1 LGQPYRSIV
10 IDLTIG
16 IIDDPKIILIAVM
29 LIFDMSINS
38 RFGFVGS
45 TAGAGIFQGILFVF
59 TLLLHRHNKYKIC

>member
-45 TAGAGIFQGILFVF
+45 TAGAGIFQGILLVF

>member
-29 LIFDMSINS
+29 LIFDMSING

-45 TAGAGIFQGILFVF
+45 TAGAGIF
-59 TLLLHRHNKYKIC
+59 